1 MLTRRHCRGA
11 AAVLALGLSLCA
23 LIIGLATASGAVL
36 ASSAERAGAAADA
49 AAHGAEVVLQ
59 TGADR
64 DDLSV
69 ALQAGAQCAWPDA
82 LGSELPFPASLLCPQ
97 VVWAAQDLARG
108 NGAELLELHVGPDLR
123 DRAPGAGAGGLIV
136 LVHVA
141 VRRHLPALGRLCAGP
156 LPAASPLCT
165 ADAWSA
171 AQAR

>member
-1 MLTRRHCRGA
+1 VLTRRHCRGA

-108 NGAELLELHVGPDLR
+108 NGAELLELHVSPDLR
-123 DRAPGAGAGGLIV
+123 DRAPGAGA
-136 LVHVA
+136 
-141 VRRHLPALGRLCAGP
+141 RRHLPALGRLCAGP

-165 ADAWSA
+165 AYAWSA